1 MKNELGKVYQ
11 PGESIIVQG
20 ELGDCMFVILEGRAE
35 IIRTEGENQFVVAIL
50 GEGDIFG
57 EMSVVKRRR
66 RSATVRALTP
76 LRTLTVDRKTFLQR
90 VQEDPSIALN
100 LLQVMSERIEN
111 LDAELTELQAHITE

>member
-20 ELGDCMFVILEGRAE
+20 ELGDCMYVILEGRAE
-35 IIRTEGENQFVVAIL
+35 VIRTEGETPFVVAIL

-66 RSATVRALTP
+66 RSATVRALTR